1 MNKAK
6 FNSYYDVLEMPG
18 METQHILYRY
28 MYLFRNIVVWN
39 TYNIKL
45 FVQILNTVEGNTCTY
60 K

>member
-6 FNSYYDVLEMPG
+6 FNSYNDVLEMPG
-18 METQHILYRY
+18 METH

>member
-6 FNSYYDVLEMPG
+6 FNSYNDVLEMPG
-18 METQHILYRY
+18 METQHILYICT
-28 MYLFRNIVVWN
+28 YLGIVVWN

-45 FVQILNTVEGNTCTY
+45 FVQILNTVEGNTY

>member
-6 FNSYYDVLEMPG
+6 FNSYNDVLEMPG
-18 METQHILYRY
+18 METQHILYICT
-28 MYLFRNIVVWN
+28 YLGILLFEIDIN
-39 TYNIKL
+39 NIKL

>member
-6 FNSYYDVLEMPG
+6 FNSYNDVLEMPG
-18 METQHILYRY
+18 MEIDTTYFIY